1 MDVSAHFRGIA
12 ANAGGLPVIGVRARF
27 QIVDLG
33 VQSFSESTETTLGF
47 SGGLRW
53 AWNERERITPTFGVL
68 ARVGRSD
75 FEVGPTI
82 SASFQLFQIGAGA
95 LALRL
100 DQELWFNTTS
110 RNLDPHLLLGAS
122 WILP

>member
-1 MDVSAHFRGIA
+1 M
-12 ANAGGLPVIGVRARF
+12 IGARMRF
-27 QIVDLG
+27 QLIDLG
-33 VQSFSESTETTLGF
+33 VQNFSETTQSVLAF
-47 SGGLRW
+47 SGGFRW
-53 AWNERERITPTFGVL
+53 AWNERERITPSFGVL
-68 ARVGRSD
+68 ARLGRND
-75 FEVGPTI
+75 FEVGPTL
-82 SASFQLFQIGAGA
+82 SASLQLFGIGSGV